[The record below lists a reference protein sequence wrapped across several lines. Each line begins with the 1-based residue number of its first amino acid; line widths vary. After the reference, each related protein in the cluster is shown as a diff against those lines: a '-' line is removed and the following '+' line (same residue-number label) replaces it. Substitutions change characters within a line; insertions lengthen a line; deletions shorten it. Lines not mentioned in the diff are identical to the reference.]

1 MKPLHIFTLLGCMAG
16 LAAQQAQAQ
25 AQAQPQAQPQ
35 AQAQA
40 PAAAPQGFSLEGA
53 VIDSRSSRS
62 LGVVSE
68 RGDLNAIF
76 RAQKAMTFGILRA
89 SGISLDQLSPEVR
102 ARIERFATTNL
113 EAFRAFSQGLDLK
126 DQGRFV
132 EAKVQF
138 ARAAQLDP
146 GFALAAEQ
154 QQAMPDVNL
163 VTGMQTRAVLQA
175 AAGAA
180 VERGKAAFAVDTARA
195 IAALAAGQTVV
206 VLPQQPTA
214 EQARTADFSTT
225 PPGSGTQF
233 VPNIV
238 AGISYTANLNPGG
251 PLSLSTVAE
260 WRSDSFSVNGPTLE
274 SLGGAASPVA
284 RRGSATVQPG
294 GSLALAD
301 GSTAYWGAW
310 VSTPG
315 NSATV
320 TVSGQNYSAPDL
332 GPVSYVLG
340 DATRVMPTTGTAVFT
355 PRGGSLANPTGNI
368 AVNFVTRGV
377 ELRNLG
383 FTIGNLS
390 FSGLNGNASYDP
402 RLASGGF
409 NGNYSSGTCTG
420 CSAFTPLSSSFA
432 GNFIG
437 RDADALAFSTFLLT
451 GGGNSAAGIHLFGR
465 QP

>member
-1 MKPLHIFTLLGCMAG
+1 MKRFPILLSMV
-16 LAAQQAQAQ
+16 LALGAITAR
-25 AQAQPQAQPQ
+25 
-35 AQAQA
+35 AQA
-40 PAAAPQGFSLEGA
+40 PAPAAQNFALEGA

-68 RGDLNAIF
+68 RGDLNALF

-126 DQGRFV
+126 DQGKFV
-132 EAKVQF
+132 EAKAQF

-163 VTGMQTRAVLQA
+163 GSGVQARAVLLA
-175 AAGAA
+175 AAGTA
-180 VERGKAAFAVDTARA
+180 VDRGKAAFAVDTARA
-195 IAALAAGQTVV
+195 VAALAAGQNVITIT
-206 VLPQQPTA
+206 QPSTA
-214 EQARTADFSTT
+214 EQARAADFTTT

-238 AGISYTANLNPGG
+238 AGIAYTLTLAPAA
-251 PLSLSTVAE
+251 PLSLSTVGE
-260 WRSDSFSVNGPTLE
+260 WRSDSFRLNNLAASGPVLE
-274 SLGGAASPVA
+274 SLGTAANPVA
-284 RRGSATVQPG
+284 QRGSAMVQPG

-310 VSTPG
+310 ISAPG
-315 NSATV
+315 SSATV
-320 TVSGQNYSAPDL
+320 TVSGQNYAAPNL

-355 PRGGSLANPTGNI
+355 PAGGSLSNTTGNV
-368 AVNFVTRGV
+368 AVNFVTRTV

-383 FTIGNLS
+383 FSIGTLG
-390 FSGLNGNASYDP
+390 FSGLNGTATFDA
-402 RLASGGF
+402 RIASGGF
-409 NGNYSSGTCTG
+409 SGNYSSGQCTG
-420 CSAFTPLSSSFA
+420 CIEFAPLSSSFG
-432 GNFIG
+432 GNFLG
-437 RDADALAFSTFLLT
+437 RNADALAFSTFLLT

-465 QP
+465 LP